1 MSKYFD
7 DPKYN
12 AAFDRCVDV
21 MAKMMLKYGPDLLQK
36 WSKCSISESE
46 KQEADMSIVR
56 DKKAQKRSTVRLHKG
71 KSAVVAKKL

>member
-56 DKKAQKRSTVRLHKG
+56 DKEGAEKEYST
-71 KSAVVAKKL
+71 AA

>member
-36 WSKCSISESE
+36 WSKSSISESE

-56 DKKAQKRSTVRLHKG
+56 DKEGAEKEYST
-71 KSAVVAKKL
+71 AA

>member
-36 WSKCSISESE
+36 WGDNPVSETE
-46 KQEADMSIVR
+46 KTESR
-56 DKKAQKRSTVRLHKG
+56 
-71 KSAVVAKKL
+71 

>member
-7 DPKYN
+7 DPKHN

-46 KQEADMSIVR
+46 MQVSIVH
-56 DKKAQKRSTVRLHKG
+56 DKEGAEKEYST
-71 KSAVVAKKL
+71 AA

>member
-36 WSKCSISESE
+36 RSNCSIPESG
-46 KQEADMSIVR
+46 KQEADKSIIS
-56 DKKAQKRSTVRLHKG
+56 DKEGTEKEY
-71 KSAVVAKKL
+71 SAAA

>member
-21 MAKMMLKYGPDLLQK
+21 MAKMMLKYGPDLLRK
-36 WSKCSISESE
+36 RSKSSISESE
-46 KQEADMSIVR
+46 KQGADMSIAR
-56 DKKAQKRSTVRLHKG
+56 DKEGAEKEYST
-71 KSAVVAKKL
+71 AA